1 MAKRRTSGE
10 PSTKQGVLISLGI
23 CIPLLI
29 GLGVATYFGFAG
41 KGEAETRAKAAG
53 DDKAKA
59 DKARGEAEA
68 KAALLKAYAGIPLDK
83 NDESLFVD
91 FHDKG
96 LSGGDGEVGKMIK
109 DLDTDPGWDGVQ
121 RKPKDTLRNQVT
133 ALRSELTATKN
144 ALDKLNKTSS
154 DTIAKLG

>member
-10 PSTKQGVLISLGI
+10 PSSKQGVLISLGI
-23 CIPLLI
+23 CIPLII

-83 NDESLFVD
+83 NDES
-91 FHDKG
+91 
-96 LSGGDGEVGKMIK
+96 
-109 DLDTDPGWDGVQ
+109 
-121 RKPKDTLRNQVT
+121 
-133 ALRSELTATKN
+133 
-144 ALDKLNKTSS
+144 
-154 DTIAKLG
+154 